1 MPSEAKIKSHQLMLR
16 AGMIKQS
23 STGIYSW
30 LPLGF
35 KVMKRIEQIVLI
47 FIAAALAI
55 PSYWFFWT
63 LAGGGG
69 YNKRIKPIPNPNNN
83 YSKPFPKDL
92 SEP

>member
-1 MPSEAKIKSHQLMLR
+1 
-16 AGMIKQS
+16 
-23 STGIYSW
+23 
-30 LPLGF
+30 
-35 KVMKRIEQIVLI
+35 MKRIEQIVVI

-69 YNKRIKPIPNPNNN
+69 YNKRIKPTNNLNN

-92 SEP
+92 LEP

>member
-1 MPSEAKIKSHQLMLR
+1 
-16 AGMIKQS
+16 
-23 STGIYSW
+23 
-30 LPLGF
+30 
-35 KVMKRIEQIVLI
+35 MKRIEQIVVI

-69 YNKRIKPIPNPNNN
+69 YNKRIKPIPNHDNN

-92 SEP
+92 PEP

>member
-1 MPSEAKIKSHQLMLR
+1 
-16 AGMIKQS
+16 
-23 STGIYSW
+23 
-30 LPLGF
+30 
-35 KVMKRIEQIVLI
+35 MKRIEQIVVI

-69 YNKRIKPIPNPNNN
+69 YNKRIKPNTDPNNN

-92 SEP
+92 LEP